1 MVSLLHRLFL
11 FPFTTILLILL
22 FLDILAMNR
31 HGGASVGLRDL
42 CSPWQTRNKINLHS
56 SLRFK

>member
-11 FPFTTILLILL
+11 FPFTTLLPILP

-31 HGGASVGLRDL
+31 HGGASDGLRDL